1 MSYGAVT
8 IFSATMASGADSASV
23 NLSKSWGKVALQ
35 VGTMSTGVQLVQYAS
50 VDNSAFY
57 QVFTVVENTATVAA
71 NTFSVVATVGSNGGI
86 VPLVP
91 GFQYIKML
99 GTGVVSGGV
108 LFKFICSE

>member
-8 IFSATMASGADSASV
+8 IFSASMASGGDSASV
-23 NLSKSWGKVALQ
+23 NLGKSWAKVSLQ

-50 VDNSAFY
+50 VDNTSFY
-57 QVFTVVENTATVAA
+57 QVFNVVGNTATVAA
-71 NTFSVVATVGSNGGI
+71 NTFSVVDTVGTNGGI

-91 GFQYIKML
+91 GFQYMKVI

-108 LFKFICSE
+108 IFKFICAE